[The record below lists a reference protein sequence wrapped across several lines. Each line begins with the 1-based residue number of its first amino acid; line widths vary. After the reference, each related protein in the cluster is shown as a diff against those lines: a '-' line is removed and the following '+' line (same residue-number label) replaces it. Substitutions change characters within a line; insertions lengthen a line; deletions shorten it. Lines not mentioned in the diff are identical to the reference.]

1 MTLSRHV
8 RRFAREA
15 LKRAGYDIV
24 RTDEN
29 LAPASRRVR
38 LLREHGVDLVL
49 DVGAN
54 IGQYGWELRNHGY
67 AGRIVSFEPLSGPF
81 RELAGLS
88 AQRPPWTAVNIGLG
102 DRSGT
107 ATIHVAGN
115 SECSSLLPLS
125 ARQTEADA
133 SVRYV
138 AEEVVRMSTLREVWD
153 DHCGPGDRAYV
164 KIDAQGFERH
174 IIRGAGPVLHR
185 AVGIQLELSFTP
197 LYEGETP
204 FREMVDEMRSL
215 GFLLRTVEPMYVDPT
230 SGELL
235 QLDAVFFRRRS

>member
-1 MTLSRHV
+1 M
-8 RRFAREA
+8 
-15 LKRAGYDIV
+15 
-24 RTDEN
+24 
-29 LAPASRRVR
+29 R
-38 LLREHGVDLVL
+38 LLREHRIDLVF

-54 IGQYGWELRNHGY
+54 IGQYGWELREHGY
-67 AGRIVSFEPLSGPF
+67 AGKIVSFEPLSGPY

-115 SECSSLLPLS
+115 SECSSLLPMS
-125 ARQTEADA
+125 ARHAEADA

-138 AEEVVRMSTLREVWD
+138 AEESIRISTLQEVWN
-153 DHCGPGDRAYV
+153 DHSGPGDRTYL

-174 IIRGAGPVLHR
+174 IIRGAGPVLQR
-185 AVGIQLELSFTP
+185 ALGIQLELSFTP

-204 FREMVDEMRSL
+204 FREMVDEMKSL
-215 GFLLRTVEPMYVDPT
+215 GFLLRTVEPMYVDPKT
-230 SGELL
+230 GELL
-235 QLDAVFFRRRS
+235 QLDAIFFQRRA

>member
-1 MTLSRHV
+1 MTLSAHA

-29 LAPASRRVR
+29 RAPAARRVR
-38 LLREHGVDLVL
+38 LLRDHGIDLVF

-54 IGQYGWELRNHGY
+54 IGQYGWELREHGY
-67 AGRIVSFEPLSGPF
+67 TGRIVSFEPLSAPY
-81 RELAGLS
+81 RELAGLA

-107 ATIHVAGN
+107 ATINVAGN
-115 SECSSLLPLS
+115 SECSSLLELS
-125 ARQTEADA
+125 ARQKEADA

-153 DHCGPGDRAYV
+153 EHCGPTDHAYV

-174 IIRGAGPVLHR
+174 IIRGAGPVLQR
-185 AVGIQLELSFTP
+185 ALGIQLELSFTP

-204 FREMVDEMRSL
+204 FREMVEEMRSL
-215 GFLLRTVEPMYVDPT
+215 GFLLRTIEPMYVDPT
-230 SGELL
+230 TGELL
-235 QLDAVFFRRRS
+235 QVDAVFFRKRG